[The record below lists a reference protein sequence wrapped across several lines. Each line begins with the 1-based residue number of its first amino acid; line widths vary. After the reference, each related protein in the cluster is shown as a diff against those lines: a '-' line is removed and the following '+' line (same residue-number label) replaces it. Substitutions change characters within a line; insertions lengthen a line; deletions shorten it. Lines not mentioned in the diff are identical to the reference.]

1 MAGNNEKKRFIAGC
15 GGVNVDL
22 IFSGLPRIPA
32 EGEELYGN
40 KFSMMLGGGA
50 PGTLVLLSRLGIP
63 VRLQTGLGKDFFSR
77 FAALEL
83 EKENVEICNLCQE
96 EAEGIP
102 VNISSVAVT
111 PGDRT
116 FVSFSDGIKKT
127 EETERKIYEASR
139 GADICIMEASYPDVY
154 EQLKREGSRIALD
167 MGWSDT
173 LSLEEISHLLKL
185 ADYYTPNRREALKI
199 TGRSTPQEAAE
210 VLAEYLE
217 NVVIKLDSEGCLV
230 YQKGEFITVPVIP
243 GIQAID
249 STGAGDAFLA
259 GFLYGIYHGY
269 DLVSSVL
276 FGNLTGGK
284 CVTEEG
290 CLTSS
295 YTEQELL
302 SKAETYAYRNREAR
316 NYL

>member
-22 IFSGLPRIPA
+22 IFAGIPRIPS

-40 KFSMMLGGGA
+40 RFSMMLGGGA

-63 VRLQTGLGKDFFSR
+63 VRLQTGLGEDFFSR

-83 EKENVEICNLCQE
+83 EKENIEIYNLCQGTD
-96 EAEGIP
+96 GIP
-102 VNISSVAVT
+102 VNISAVAVT

-116 FVSFSDGIKKT
+116 FISYSDGIRKT
-127 EETERKIYEASR
+127 EETARMIYESSQ
-139 GADICIMEASYPDVY
+139 GAGICMMDTAYPEVY

-173 LSLEEISHLLKL
+173 LSLASCAHLLKL

-199 TGRSTPQEAAE
+199 TGRSTPEEAAR

-217 NVVIKLDSEGCLV
+217 TVIIKLDSEGCLI
-230 YQKGEFITVPVIP
+230 YQQGQFRKIPVIP
-243 GIQAID
+243 GIAAVD

-259 GFLYGIYHGY
+259 GYLYGIYHGY
-269 DLVSSVL
+269 DVAEAVL

-284 CVTEEG
+284 CVTREG
-290 CLTSS
+290 CLASS

-302 SKAETYAYRNREAR
+302 AEAQTYAD
-316 NYL
+316 LLM